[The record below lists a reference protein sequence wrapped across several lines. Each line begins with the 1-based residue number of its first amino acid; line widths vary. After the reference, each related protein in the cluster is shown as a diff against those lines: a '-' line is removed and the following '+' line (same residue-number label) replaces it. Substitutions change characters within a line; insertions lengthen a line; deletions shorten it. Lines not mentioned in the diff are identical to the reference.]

1 MLFDLRSRGRRRTVQ
16 VIYLGLALLML
27 FGLVLFGVGAGN
39 GFGGLLNAF
48 TNNGSSNGTQVVS
61 QQLKTALKATK
72 DDPSSAQAWGSLVQ
86 AQYIEANEGTDFNS
100 TSGVY
105 DTDGKRMLADATQ
118 SWQRYLSLTQ
128 TPSADVAILAARA
141 YAQLAQYAGEANAWE
156 SYTLSQP
163 NVAKGYEC
171 LAAAAYA
178 AKQTRKAQLAAA
190 KAISLAPEVERL
202 TLKQELEA
210 AKTSPLVAQEC

>member
-1 MLFDLRSRGRRRTVQ
+1 MQ

-48 TNNGSSNGTQVVS
+48 TNNGSGNGQTQVVS
-61 QQLKTALKATK
+61 QQVKSALKATK
-72 DDPSSAQAWGSLVQ
+72 DDPSNADAWASLVQ
-86 AQYIEANEGTDFNS
+86 AQYIAANEGTDYNS
-100 TSGVY
+100 TTGVF
-105 DTDGKRMLADATQ
+105 DAAGKRMLADATQ
-118 SWQRYLSLTQ
+118 SWQRYLSLTKK
-128 TPSADVAILAARA
+128 PSPDVAILAARA
-141 YAQLAQYAGEANAWE
+141 YAQLAQYAGEAGAWE
-156 SYTLSQP
+156 AYTLGQP
-163 NVAKGYEC
+163 NVAKGFEC
-171 LAAAAYA
+171 LAASAYA

-190 KAISLAPEVERL
+190 KAISLAPTVERL

>member
-48 TNNGSSNGTQVVS
+48 TNNGSSNGTQVNS
-61 QQLKTALKATK
+61 QQLKAALKATK
-72 DDPSSAQAWGSLVQ
+72 DNPSSAAAWASLVQ
-86 AQYIEANEGTDFNS
+86 AQYLAAGQGNNLNS
-100 TSGVY
+100 TTGVY
-105 DTDGKRMLADATQ
+105 DAAGKRLLADATQ
-118 SWQRYLSLTQ
+118 SWTRYQSLTQ
-128 TPSADVAILAARA
+128 TPASTVAQLAASA
-141 YAQLAQYAGEANAWE
+141 FAQLAQYGGEANAWE
-156 SYTLSQP
+156 SYTLTQP
-163 NVAKGYEC
+163 KVAKGYEC

-190 KAISLAPEVERL
+190 KAISLAPKLERL